1 MFGLGKSK
9 RSISVFDRVI
19 SNQINNELLDD
30 KPIPRQYHEA
40 QMYFLENGQ
49 TNHAIPNDLIALL
62 PLHWRRYAYR
72 LNFKLLFEEE
82 ENVLYMPEL
91 SDESKTK
98 LKSIAFGEIKS
109 KEVGD

>member
-1 MFGLGKSK
+1 M
-9 RSISVFDRVI
+9 I

-30 KPIPRQYHEA
+30 QPIPRQYHEA

-72 LNFKLLFEEE
+72 LDFELLFAEE
-82 ENVLYMPEL
+82 ENVLYMPKL
-91 SDESKTK
+91 SEDSKTK
-98 LKSIAFGEIKS
+98 LKSIAFGELP
-109 KEVGD
+109 KEESEE